1 MIRRMAG
8 LVGVLGVL
16 LSTLMLLGTGPAFA
30 CSCVVADTASHI
42 ADADLVF
49 TGQVTAIEGDRQV
62 ATYTVR
68 AERVFKGTLPK
79 RDVEIDTSAQGTAC
93 GVELPE
99 STEAVFFVTGSGDG
113 LNMSLCG
120 GTTAL
125 TADLEDEVT
134 AVLGDGQPASD
145 AVAPGDKGAMNS
157 SDDSNGGASDSG
169 ASDGDGELALAVG
182 AGILA
187 LVAAVVIGVVVRRR
201 RRA

>member
-1 MIRRMAG
+1 MSG

-30 CSCVVADTASHI
+30 CSCVVADTAAHI

-68 AERVFKGTLPK
+68 AERVFKGTLPQ
-79 RDVEIDTSAQGTAC
+79 REVEIDTSAQGTAC

-125 TADLEDEVT
+125 NADLEDEVT
-134 AVLGDGQPASD
+134 AELGAGQPASE
-145 AVAPGDKGAMNS
+145 AVVAPDDQGGKT
-157 SDDSNGGASDSG
+157 DDSGNASDS
-169 ASDGDGELALAVG
+169 ASDNDGELALAVG

-187 LVAAVVIGVVVRRR
+187 LVAAVVLGVVLTRR

>member
-16 LSTLMLLGTGPAFA
+16 LSTFMLLGTGPAFA

-68 AERVFKGTLPK
+68 AERVFKGALPK

-134 AVLGDGQPASD
+134 ASLGAGQPASA
-145 AVAPGDKGAMNS
+145 AVAASDDHGAMTE
-157 SDDSNGGASDSG
+157 SDDSDSASDNASG
-169 ASDGDGELALAVG
+169 NDGELALAVG

-187 LVAAVVIGVVVRRR
+187 LVVAVVLGVVFKRR

>member
-16 LSTLMLLGTGPAFA
+16 LSTFMLLGTGPAFA

-62 ATYTVR
+62 TTYTVR
-68 AERVFKGTLPK
+68 AERVFKGALPK

-120 GTTAL
+120 GTTTL

-134 AVLGDGQPASD
+134 ASLGAGEPASA
-145 AVAPGDKGAMNS
+145 AVAASDDHGAMTE
-157 SDDSNGGASDSG
+157 SDDSDSASG
-169 ASDGDGELALAVG
+169 NDGELALAVG

-187 LVAAVVIGVVVRRR
+187 LVVAVMLGVVFKRR

>member
-1 MIRRMAG
+1 MAG

-30 CSCVVADTASHI
+30 CSCVVADTAAHI

-68 AERVFKGTLPK
+68 AERVFKGTLPQ

-125 TADLEDEVT
+125 NADLEDEVT
-134 AVLGDGQPASD
+134 AELGAGQPASA
-145 AVAPGDKGAMNS
+145 AVAGSDDDGAMTGADG
-157 SDDSNGGASDSG
+157 SDNGSESGSDN
-169 ASDGDGELALAVG
+169 DGELALAVG

-187 LVAAVVIGVVVRRR
+187 LVAAVVLGVVLTRR